1 VRVLVWV
8 ATERRAKTLR
18 FVDCSCIERETTRLR
33 NLIGR
38 GHLCVAAEEKR
49 KIVMDLWVEAE

>member
-1 VRVLVWV
+1 MQLNKEQRLW
-8 ATERRAKTLR
+8 R

-49 KIVMDLWVEAE
+49 KIVMDLWVAAG